1 MISLLYASVMMQA
14 KITEIDLEEARFAL
28 NLQKQVFEQQGRK
41 ILVISN
47 LTSMSK
53 ISKEARDLAKSPE
66 GQKVDDYI
74 LAYALVAP
82 NFLARM
88 MGSMIMGLFK
98 QAYPIKIFPNE
109 EKAIEW
115 LLAQRNG

>member
-1 MISLLYASVMMQA
+1 
-14 KITEIDLEEARFAL
+14 
-28 NLQKQVFEQQGRK
+28 
-41 ILVISN
+41 
-47 LTSMSK
+47 MSK